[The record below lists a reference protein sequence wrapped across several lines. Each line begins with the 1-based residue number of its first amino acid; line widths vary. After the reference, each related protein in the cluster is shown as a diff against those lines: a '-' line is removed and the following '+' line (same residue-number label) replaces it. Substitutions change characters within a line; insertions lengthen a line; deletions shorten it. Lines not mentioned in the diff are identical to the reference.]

1 VTGAA
6 SPDPIRPI
14 KPIKP
19 IKPIRP
25 IKPCKLVC
33 WDLDGTLT
41 DSVRFVVDTANTVIG
56 RHGGRALAFDEV
68 GRMTGLPLEDIFRL
82 AWPDLSDAD
91 AVAYRTEYRELYAA
105 VVVPATALFRGART
119 TVRAF
124 HRAGLLQAT
133 VTGKRAGDCERILA
147 GLGIRGEIQL
157 YLGGDSVPAGRTKP
171 APDVALLAM
180 EWLGARPEE
189 TVVVGDTV
197 TDMAMGRAA
206 GARTIQVLWGY
217 ATEPLPEAD
226 VVVRTWPELRARILQ
241 SDGAL

>member
-1 VTGAA
+1 MTSAGTAAQTGPATGPA
-6 SPDPIRPI
+6 VR
-14 KPIKP
+14 
-19 IKPIRP
+19 
-25 IKPCKLVC
+25 LVC

-56 RHGGRALAFDEV
+56 RHGGRPLAFDEV

-82 AWPDLSDAD
+82 AWPDLREED
-91 AVAYRTEYRELYAA
+91 AVSYRTEYRALYAE
-105 VVVPATALFRGART
+105 VVVPATTLFRGARAT
-119 TVRAF
+119 LRAF

-133 VTGKRAGDCERILA
+133 VTGKLAADCERILR
-147 GLGIRGEIQL
+147 GLGIRREIEL
-157 YLGGDSVPAGRTKP
+157 YLGGDSVPPGRTKP
-171 APDVALLAM
+171 APDVTLLAM
-180 EWLGARPEE
+180 ERLGVGPED

-226 VVVRTWPELRARILQ
+226 VAVRTWSELRARILH
-241 SDGAL
+241 SDGPLRP